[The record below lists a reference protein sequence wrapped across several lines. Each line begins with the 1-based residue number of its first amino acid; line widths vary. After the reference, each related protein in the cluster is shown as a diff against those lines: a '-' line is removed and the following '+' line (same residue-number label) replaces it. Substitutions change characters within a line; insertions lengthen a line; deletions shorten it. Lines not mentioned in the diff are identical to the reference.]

1 VDLQQSLTDLFIVSL
16 IAALTPILAG
26 LLSRLRVPQVV
37 ILILGGIAVGP
48 QVLGWAQPEGID
60 LISNVGLGFLFLLAG
75 YELELGLFRERAGR
89 LALSS
94 WLVTAVV
101 AVAVT
106 SALAAAGFVRAFVP
120 IAIGLTTTALGTL
133 LPILRDNRMLEGKFG
148 AFIMAAGAVGEFLP
162 IVAVAIFLSTQGA
175 FLGLLSLVVIAGLAL
190 LFTFIPRLV
199 RNKRIREILA
209 EGENETSQTS
219 LRWTMVLLFALLV
232 IAADFGLDVVL
243 GAFLAGVVL
252 RRWAPGDVHS
262 LEAKLDAVGYGF
274 FIPVFF
280 VTSGMSLDLQSI
292 IESPARLVVFFV
304 LFLAVRGLPA
314 LLFYRRDLPMR
325 GRVQLMLLTATAL
338 PLLVALAK
346 IGLES
351 GTMLPENAAALVGAG
366 VLSVIVFPAVAVGL
380 GRSARPLVE
389 TPGREGGGPPA
400 TASS

>member
-1 VDLQQSLTDLFIVSL
+1 MDLQQGLIDLAIVSL
-16 IAALTPILAG
+16 IAALTPILAA

-37 ILILGGIAVGP
+37 ILIVGGILVGP
-48 QVLGWAQPEGID
+48 QVLGWADPDSIE

-89 LALSS
+89 LALTS
-94 WLVTAVV
+94 WLVTAVI

-106 SALAAAGFVRAFVP
+106 GALAAAGFVRAFVP

-133 LPILRDNRMLEGKFG
+133 LPILRDNHMLEGRFG
-148 AFIMAAGAVGEFLP
+148 TFIMAAGAVGEFLP
-162 IVAVAIFLSTQGA
+162 ILAVAIFLSAQGA
-175 FLGLLSLVVIAGLAL
+175 FLGLLSLVVIGVVAL
-190 LFTFIPRLV
+190 LFTFVPRLA
-199 RNKRIREILA
+199 RHEKIQGILS
-209 EGENETSQTS
+209 EGEHETSQTS

-252 RRWAPGDVHS
+252 RRWAPGDVRS

-280 VTSGMSLDLQSI
+280 VASGMSLDLQSI
-292 IESPARLVVFFV
+292 IESPSRLIVFFV
-304 LFLAVRGLPA
+304 LFLVVRGLPA

-325 GRVQLMLLTATAL
+325 GRVQMMLLTATAL
-338 PLLVALAK
+338 PLLVALAH

-351 GTMLPENAAALVGAG
+351 GTMLSENAAALVGAG

-380 GRSARPLVE
+380 ARS
-389 TPGREGGGPPA
+389 GQHPPA
-400 TASS
+400 QTPSTDGS

>member
-16 IAALTPILAG
+16 IAALAPILAG
-26 LLSRLRVPQVV
+26 LLSRPRVPQVV
-37 ILILGGIAVGP
+37 IFILGGILVGP
-48 QVLGWAQPEGID
+48 QVLGWAAPEGIE

-75 YELELGLFRERAGR
+75 YELELALFRERAGR
-89 LALSS
+89 LALTS
-94 WLVTAVV
+94 WLVTAVI

-106 SALAAAGFVRAFVP
+106 GALAAAGLVRAFVP

-133 LPILRDNRMLEGKFG
+133 LPILRDNRMLEGRFG

-175 FLGLLSLVVIAGLAL
+175 FLGLVSLVVIAGVAL
-190 LFTFIPRLV
+190 LFTFIPRLIH
-199 RNKRIREILA
+199 NKKIREILS
-209 EGENETSQTS
+209 EGEHATSQTT

-280 VTSGMSLDLQSI
+280 VTSGMSLDLKSI
-292 IESPARLVVFFV
+292 IESPVRLVVFFV

-338 PLLVALAK
+338 PLLVALAA

-366 VLSVIVFPAVAVGL
+366 VLSVIVFPAVALSL
-380 GRSARPLVE
+380 GRSEERPLVE
-389 TPGREGGGPPA
+389 APGREGG
-400 TASS
+400 

>member
-1 VDLQQSLTDLFIVSL
+1 MDLQQGLIDLAIVGL
-16 IAALTPILAG
+16 IAALTPIVAG

-37 ILILGGIAVGP
+37 ILIVGGILVGP
-48 QVLGWAQPEGID
+48 QVLGWANPDSIE

-89 LALSS
+89 LALTS
-94 WLVTAVV
+94 WLVTA
-101 AVAVT
+101 AIAIAVT
-106 SALAAAGFVRAFVP
+106 GALAATGFVRAFVP

-133 LPILRDNRMLEGKFG
+133 LPILRDNQMLEGRFG

-162 IVAVAIFLSTQGA
+162 IVAVAIFLSAQGV
-175 FLGLLSLVVIAGLAL
+175 FLGLVSLVLIGGVAL
-190 LFTFIPRLV
+190 MFTFVPRLA
-199 RNKRIREILA
+199 RHEKIQGILS
-209 EGENETSQTS
+209 EGEHETSQTS
-219 LRWTMVLLFALLV
+219 LRWTMVLLLALLV

-280 VTSGMSLDLQSI
+280 VASGMSLDLKSI
-292 IESPARLVVFFV
+292 IESPARLIVFFV
-304 LFLAVRGLPA
+304 LFLVVRGLPA

-325 GRVQLMLLTATAL
+325 GRVQMMLLTATAL
-338 PLLVALAK
+338 PLLVALAH

-380 GRSARPLVE
+380 ARSGEHPPVQ
-389 TPGREGGGPPA
+389 TPSTDR
-400 TASS
+400 S